1 MMWAKRIK
9 FTLGCDRKGTTLNR
23 IMYAMRTIH
32 IEVHKFEKVSSN
44 LIQCIEQYKKEK
56 QICISSYKNYKKEI
70 KECAHELFTDDI
82 LSTLK
87 NKDFKIIFT
96 YSILLSKRVPLKK
109 ETLKMVVLSYVQL
122 LNGEEKKE
130 GRKEHTNEHNDVD
143 IPPLL
148 LTLKYLIYL
157 NVDHDKII
165 YNYIY
170 SELNN
175 LIEEYTLEELVETVK
190 LISSF
195 KDKKWINQKVFSRCI
210 NEIVKRSNQMEEED
224 MSNYLVTII
233 KSCSRLNCE
242 IADIHM
248 LLEMLRENYE
258 KKEKKNLHT
267 LIKVIYNL
275 FLCNYHNYKNV
286 NKLID
291 LLKVELMGI
300 RKEEEYPTY
309 KKYNYNNN
317 VVLDTNHDF
326 GGQDSRNNT
335 SNAAICNDN
344 ISNIHQI
351 YFNTKENQHM
361 MYGGPSAPI
370 PSVSLYRLK
379 FLDLLIRSDNFL
391 YNSVYSPNSHFF
403 DFVKQLRVEGKDPRE
418 TIFTKQATFFVKE
431 SGFKLARKLVHIYP
445 ITHLPE
451 FQNVYVEFVHNR
463 SINRNMKDNPHKFHR
478 HHLNHRI
485 RNLKFLGWNPIV
497 LYEYEWKKLRY
508 VTKNIKKV
516 YCNIKKFI
524 KNKKR
529 GDGKDL

>member
-1 MMWAKRIK
+1 MHIMKW
-9 FTLGCDRKGTTLNR
+9 LNR
-23 IMYAMRTIH
+23 IKLTVGYGKEDATFRRIIYASRSIH
-32 IEVHKFEKVSSN
+32 SEVEKFEKVSSN
-44 LIQCIEQYKKEK
+44 LIECIEKYKKEK
-56 QICISSYKNYKKEI
+56 QICISSYKNYKQEI
-70 KECAHELFTDDI
+70 KDCARTLFTDDI
-82 LSTLK
+82 LASLK
-87 NKDFKIIFT
+87 KKDFKIIFT

-109 ETLKMVVLSYVQL
+109 EVLKTVVLSYVQL
-122 LNGEEKKE
+122 LNAEEKKE
-130 GRKEHTNEHNDVD
+130 GRREVTSQLSDVD
-143 IPPLL
+143 TPLL
-148 LTLKYLIYL
+148 LTIKYLIYL
-157 NVDHDKII
+157 NVQHDKII

-175 LIEEYTLEELVETVK
+175 LIEEYTLEELVETVN

-210 NEIVKRSNQMEEED
+210 NEIVKRSNQMEED

-233 KSCSRLNCE
+233 KACSRLNCE

-248 LLEMLRENYE
+248 LLEMMRENYE

-291 LLKVELMGI
+291 LLKYELMGVK
-300 RKEEEYPTY
+300 KEEEYPTY

-317 VVLDTNHDF
+317 IVLDTNSDLE
-326 GGQDSRNNT
+326 GQASRNN

-344 ISNIHQI
+344 ISNIHEI
-351 YFNTKENQHM
+351 YFNTKENLHT
-361 MYGGPSAPI
+361 YAGPSAPI

-431 SGFKLARKLVHIYP
+431 SGYKLARKLVHIYP

-463 SINRNMKDNPHKFHR
+463 SINKNMKDNPHKFHR
-478 HHLNHRI
+478 HHLTYRI
-485 RNLKFLGWNPIV
+485 RNLKFLGWNPIL
-497 LYEYEWKKLRY
+497 LYEHEWKKLRNY
-508 VTKNIKKV
+508 DEKLEYIKKAFKS
-516 YCNIKKFI
+516 I
-524 KNKKR
+524 R
-529 GDGKDL
+529 SHTQGG